1 MIATLFIT
9 LFALMF
15 LSVPIAL
22 SISIASITVFTAF
35 FPGMDMISMLAQSL
49 VTSADNFS
57 VMAIPFFMLVG
68 TLMEKSG
75 IAKQLIHAAEAI
87 AGEAAGGLGAA
98 AIIAAV
104 LFSAISGSGPA
115 VVAAIGGI
123 MIPTMTKRGYAP
135 AYSGALVASGGIIGP
150 IIPPS
155 IPMIMYGITAG
166 VSVIKLFTGGILPGL
181 MMGAALFGVNYV
193 ISKKRLYVGVPRE
206 VNSAKWVI
214 RQVWNAK
221 WALLMPVIVL
231 GGIYAGFCSPTEAAV
246 VGIAYTLIVGLLTR
260 ELNLAKISSALV
272 EAAISS
278 ATVMI
283 LVGGAQCFG
292 RLLILSHI
300 PEMLTEWMLGITN
313 SPIIIMLLI
322 NVFLLFGGMFIDT
335 VSNVVLFTPLFLPI
349 VTSLGYSPVY
359 FGVVMTVNLC
369 IGFLTP
375 PLGMNLFIAQ
385 SVSHSRLEDVIKEVI
400 PFMVAALIILIIL
413 TAFPDIIMC
422 MANLVG

>member
-214 RQVWNAK
+214 G
-221 WALLMPVIVL
+221 MP
-231 GGIYAGFCSPTEAAV
+231 S
-246 VGIAYTLIVGLLTR
+246 GL
-260 ELNLAKISSALV
+260 S
-272 EAAISS
+272 
-278 ATVMI
+278 
-283 LVGGAQCFG
+283 
-292 RLLILSHI
+292 
-300 PEMLTEWMLGITN
+300 
-313 SPIIIMLLI
+313 
-322 NVFLLFGGMFIDT
+322 
-335 VSNVVLFTPLFLPI
+335 
-349 VTSLGYSPVY
+349 
-359 FGVVMTVNLC
+359 
-369 IGFLTP
+369 
-375 PLGMNLFIAQ
+375 
-385 SVSHSRLEDVIKEVI
+385 
-400 PFMVAALIILIIL
+400 
-413 TAFPDIIMC
+413 
-422 MANLVG
+422 